1 MSAPAKEG
9 PAVPAEKEKRL
20 SKFLG
25 RMKTVLKKGDGSKRL
40 SFLSKDKAGPSKPA
54 AATPT
59 KPADT
64 TPAPTKIMRSQI
76 DAERVR
82 KLGEKFKVSIEPL
95 STGLPDREAYRI
107 EKPIRMRIH
116 RQCHICSTTYGNN
129 KVCAKCQH
137 TKCKLCPRYPPK
149 KPEGK
154 SKEAKK
160 PKEEKP
166 EGWIEPD
173 TYFGIREQLSLTKP
187 SGRAGGQ
194 PLVRKKPMQRVRRNC
209 CSCQSLF
216 LGGAKLCSNCQHV
229 RCADCPRD
237 PAKKKKY
244 PDGYPGDA
252 PSSNPSAP
260 IKYSCHKCS
269 KTFPAIPNPA
279 TSGEPTPNLECVRCH
294 HELCKECPRAV
305 PVKVEPAP
313 DPAVLEKVREK
324 LARLDVGGA
333 GGGGKGVAV

>member
-9 PAVPAEKEKRL
+9 PAVPLEKEKRL

-40 SFLSKDKAGPSKPA
+40 SFLGKDKAGPSKPA
-54 AATPT
+54 ETAPAKPDPT
-59 KPADT
+59 V
-64 TPAPTKIMRSQI
+64 PTKIMRSQI
-76 DAERVR
+76 DADRVR

-95 STGLPDREAYRI
+95 NTTLPDREAYRI

-116 RQCHICSTTYGNN
+116 RQCHKCSTTFGGN
-129 KVCAKCQH
+129 KICAKCQH

-149 KPEGK
+149 KADGK
-154 SKEAKK
+154 TKK
-160 PKEEKP
+160 PKEKEEKP

-173 TYFGIREQLSLTKP
+173 TYYGIREQLSLTKP
-187 SGRAGGQ
+187 SLKAGGQ

-209 CSCQSLF
+209 CACQSLF
-216 LGGAKLCSNCQHV
+216 LAGAKLCSNCQHV

-260 IKYSCHKCS
+260 VKYSCHKCS
-269 KTFPAIPNPA
+269 KIFPAVPNPA
-279 TSGEPTPNLECVRCH
+279 SGEPTPALECVRCH
-294 HELCKECPRAV
+294 HDLCKDCPRAV

-313 DPAVLEKVREK
+313 DPEVLEKVREK
-324 LARLDVGGA
+324 LAALDVSS
-333 GGGGKGVAV
+333 GKGVEV